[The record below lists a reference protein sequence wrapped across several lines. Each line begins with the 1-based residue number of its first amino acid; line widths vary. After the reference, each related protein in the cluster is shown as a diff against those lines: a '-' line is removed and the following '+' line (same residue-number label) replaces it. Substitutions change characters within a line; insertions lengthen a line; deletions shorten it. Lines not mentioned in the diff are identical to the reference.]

1 MFARIARAL
10 WGDLTSDELKRFSML
25 SLTFLFIIGTYWLMR
40 PLKDGLFMDI
50 VGAFYIPYAKMV
62 SVAVLIPLLVLYSK
76 LVDTVEKHKLFYVI
90 CSFYVLL
97 FLTIAYFIAH
107 PTIGLAN
114 HVASPSRIFGWV
126 IYLSIESFG
135 SMLPALFWSFVASTT
150 ETSSAKRGYG
160 IVIAGAQIGSIA
172 GPTIATYAE
181 ILGMP
186 CLATIVAAGI
196 FVVPFL
202 IMYFVRKF
210 PVATVASDVV
220 GTKKKSSPIE
230 GLKLLLSRPYLIGIL
245 GIATL
250 YEIIGTIMD
259 YQMKIVAKETYHS
272 VEKVTAFLGLF
283 GQSANFLALVFAFI
297 GTSFFIR
304 RFGLK
309 VCLVMFPITV
319 AGVIGYVWFSP
330 SLWALFGAMV
340 AIKGLSYALNNP
352 CKEIMYIP
360 TSKDVKFKAKGW
372 IDAFGGRS
380 SKALGSGVNAIF
392 TNMASLMFYGSLV
405 SLGIVGIW
413 IIAAL
418 YVGRTNEKLV
428 QDGVILQ

>member
-1 MFARIARAL
+1 
-10 WGDLTSDELKRFSML
+10 
-25 SLTFLFIIGTYWLMR
+25 
-40 PLKDGLFMDI
+40 
-50 VGAFYIPYAKMV
+50 
-62 SVAVLIPLLVLYSK
+62 
-76 LVDTVEKHKLFYVI
+76 
-90 CSFYVLL
+90 
-97 FLTIAYFIAH
+97 
-107 PTIGLAN
+107 
-114 HVASPSRIFGWV
+114 
-126 IYLSIESFG
+126 
-135 SMLPALFWSFVASTT
+135 
-150 ETSSAKRGYG
+150 
-160 IVIAGAQIGSIA
+160 
-172 GPTIATYAE
+172 
-181 ILGMP
+181 
-186 CLATIVAAGI
+186 
-196 FVVPFL
+196 
-202 IMYFVRKF
+202 
-210 PVATVASDVV
+210 
-220 GTKKKSSPIE
+220 
-230 GLKLLLSRPYLIGIL
+230 
-245 GIATL
+245 
-250 YEIIGTIMD
+250 MD